1 MITVRH
7 KSMVPAQLEKRHP
20 GALILDVTSK
30 GPEPWRRLSPF
41 FPHGGLPI
49 PFGGGRTAAS
59 VEGIW
64 QGLKVFEGADV
75 DEATF
80 DNDRMVGLKRTVR
93 RFGPCLGHREGPTGE
108 RLLGYREA
116 RWSIYLPVYRQV
128 LEHAC
133 APQIAQLR
141 SLAAERDLVLLDY
154 TTNGDPDRLEQ
165 PLSHAAL
172 VAAFVEERW
181 PVQVRTDT

>member
-1 MITVRH
+1 
-7 KSMVPAQLEKRHP
+7 MVPAQLEKRHP
-20 GALILDVTSK
+20 GALVLDVTSK
-30 GPEPWRRLSPF
+30 GPDPWRRLSPF
-41 FPHGGLPI
+41 FPHGGLPV
-49 PFGGGRTAAS
+49 PGGGGRLAAS

-64 QGLKVFEGADV
+64 QGLKVFESADV

-93 RFGPCLGHREGPTGE
+93 RFGRCLGHREGLVGE

-116 RWSIYLPVYRQV
+116 RWAIYLPAYRYV

-133 APQIAQLR
+133 APEIQALR
-141 SLAAERDLVLLDY
+141 GLAGERDLVLLDY

-172 VAAFVEERW
+172 VAAFVEDRW
-181 PVQVRTDT
+181 PVRADT